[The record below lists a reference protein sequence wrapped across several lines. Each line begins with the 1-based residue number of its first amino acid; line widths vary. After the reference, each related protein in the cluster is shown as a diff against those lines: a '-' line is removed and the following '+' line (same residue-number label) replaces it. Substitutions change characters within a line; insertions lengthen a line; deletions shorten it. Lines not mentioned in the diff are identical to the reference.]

1 MRRLLLFALLIGF
14 AAAAY
19 GQEQEEGD
27 WVRPDVVPT
36 RGDELLRDLEAIA
49 PAPEKHERLDQLER
63 ELARRAPGLDELVAR
78 VDAALAASA
87 PLDELVDL
95 RRELAAEAKWLE
107 GSRAELEAEGSR
119 VAALLERLA
128 SAEARWST
136 TLTRPETAEAGE
148 VVERRARS
156 ALDAVVQTSASL
168 RALRSRTLAVEDRM
182 AEHRKSVTAA
192 LARVDEAAS
201 AQRSTLLVPDRD
213 PLTHGRFWQRLAAE
227 LPRVSQALADFSAEN
242 LDFLRRDARPLI
254 VQLLLAVLLAL
265 AVRQAGRAA
274 RARAGR
280 AAASADATRLLERP
294 FSIALLLAL
303 LATPWIHPLAPRRF
317 NQLLALIA
325 LLPVAR
331 IVTHVSRETNRLVLV
346 GLFGMLL
353 LDRLGLAVQALPA
366 VAQIALLLQTA
377 LGLAVA
383 LRVLRRGGL
392 PGPARRVR
400 GAARI
405 VVAALGVALLAQLGG
420 WGELATLLGRGSLV
434 LALLGVYVWAAVVA
448 VDALLA
454 WLYGSTRWGAR
465 SQRAQ
470 RRARWVVRWVA
481 GAVWLYAALGSIG
494 LREPAA
500 EALGR
505 VLAAGISVGALSLT
519 LGGVLA
525 FLLAIL
531 AAPFAARF
539 IDFVLQE
546 AVYPRAQLP
555 RGMPY
560 ALSTLVR
567 YAVFALAFLA
577 ALAAAG
583 VQLSQLSIL
592 LGGLGVGV
600 GLGLQDVVKNFAAG
614 LTLLFERRVHV
625 GDVVQLPGGAIF
637 GRVLEIGMRAAL
649 VRNWDGAEVVVP
661 NADLVSG
668 AVTNWTLSDQLR
680 RIELPVGVAYG
691 TDPERVVE
699 LLLKVAR
706 GHGDVVAEPPPQA
719 LFQGFG
725 ESSLDFL
732 LRAWSDAVY
741 DRTLAIRSELAL
753 ATHRALSEAGITIPF
768 PQRDL
773 HLASVSA
780 AARADL
786 RGKERP

>member
-1 MRRLLLFALLIGF
+1 MSRLFLFTLLIGF
-14 AAAAY
+14 VAAAH

-27 WVRPDVVPT
+27 WVSPGAVPT
-36 RGDELLRDLEAIA
+36 RADELLRDLEAMPPA
-49 PAPEKHERLDQLER
+49 PAMRERLEQLEK
-63 ELARRAPGLDELVAR
+63 ELPRRDPGLDELVAR

-95 RRELAAEAKWLE
+95 SRELTAEANWLE

-128 SAEARWST
+128 GAEARWST
-136 TLTRPETAEAGE
+136 TLARPETAEAGE
-148 VVERRARS
+148 VVERRVRS
-156 ALDAVVQTSASL
+156 TLDAVGQTSASL
-168 RALRSRTLAVEDRM
+168 RAWRGRVLAVDERVV
-182 AEHRKSVTAA
+182 ERRKTVAAA

-227 LPRVSQALADFSAEN
+227 LPRVPRALADFFDEN

-254 VQLLLAVLLAL
+254 VQLLLAALLA
-265 AVRQAGRAA
+265 AGVRQAGRAA
-274 RARAGR
+274 RAHATR

-294 FSIALLLAL
+294 FSIGLLLAL

-331 IVTHVSRETNRLVLV
+331 IVTHAYAETSRLVLV

-377 LGLAVA
+377 LGLALA

-400 GAARI
+400 AAARI
-405 VVAALGVALLAQLGG
+405 VLAALGVALLAQLGG

-434 LALLGVYVWAAVVA
+434 LAMLGVYVWAAVVA

-454 WLYGSTRWGAR
+454 WLYGSTRWLAR
-465 SQRAQ
+465 SQQVQRRAQ
-470 RRARWVVRWVA
+470 RLVRWA
-481 GAVWLYAALGSIG
+481 GGVVWLYAALGG
-494 LREPAA
+494 EPAA

-525 FLLAIL
+525 FLLAII
-531 AAPFAARF
+531 AAPFLARF
-539 IDFVLQE
+539 VDFVLQE
-546 AVYPRAQLP
+546 GVYPRAHLP

-567 YAVFALAFLA
+567 YAVFTLAFLA

-649 VRNWDGAEVVVP
+649 VRNWDGAEVIVP
-661 NADLVSG
+661 NSDLVSG

-699 LLLKVAR
+699 LLLEVAR
-706 GHGDVVAEPPPQA
+706 GHGDVVEEPPPQA

-725 ESSLDFL
+725 ESSLNFL

-780 AARADL
+780 AARAAL
-786 RGKERP
+786 SRKERP